1 MLELLQTVA
10 SALLLL
16 VGTLLL
22 VLAGVGVIR
31 MPDLFL
37 RMSTSSKASS
47 LGAASVLLGVAIA
60 VGEVSVLVRAV
71 AGVLFLVLTAPVA
84 AHMIG
89 RAAYELRV
97 PLWRGMVV
105 DELEGRYDT
114 ARHTLASGPEAERR

>member
-1 MLELLQTVA
+1 MLELLQTIA

-16 VGTLLL
+16 IGTLLL
-22 VLAGVGVIR
+22 VLAGVGVVR

-47 LGAASVLLGVAIA
+47 LGAASVLLGVAISVA
-60 VGEVSVLVRAV
+60 DLSVLVRAV